1 MKNSLPYLLF
11 IFCLWNCQ
19 QENTNTYNSAKDNLI
34 QYVDPFIG
42 TGEHGH
48 TYPGATT
55 PFGMVQLS
63 PDTRLLDWDASS
75 GYHYSDSTIYGFS
88 HNHLSGTGVG
98 DMGDF
103 LILPFTGEAKD
114 SLLAYFD
121 KPEES
126 AKVGYYQVKLKNFGV
141 NAELTATPRTG
152 MHRYTYFTDASPRIL
167 LDLAHV
173 LQPNWGHQCLSSE
186 LTIIDNQ
193 TIQGKRITSGWA
205 YDHPTYFYL
214 KSSKP
219 FKTIKAMDG
228 NKPLVATEKTLQGKD
243 VRVWLE
249 FEGEDIS
256 TVLIKIGISSV
267 SEEGAKLN
275 LEQENPNW
283 DFEAIQARAERA
295 WEKELRKI
303 EIETPY
309 LEIKQNFYTALY
321 HCMLAP
327 VLAQDVDGRY
337 RGMDKKIYQ
346 APEGYTNYSV
356 YSLWDTFRAFH
367 PLMTI
372 IDRQRSQAW
381 VNNLLQKY
389 KEGGVIPKWELASN
403 YTATMVGYPSVSVII
418 DAISKG
424 IEVDVDL
431 ALEAA
436 IVSSNYNPELSK
448 KIVEPRAT
456 MLLPKHLYFIENKGF
471 IPADSIS
478 ESVSYGLECAYYDW
492 CIAQIAEYANNP
504 EAAARYKARAKQY
517 QAYFDTEIGF
527 MRGKLANGKW
537 KTPFDPYRS
546 ELAIGDFV
554 EGNSWQWMWFVP
566 HDLEEYIRLMGGASA
581 FEQKLDEL
589 FSTSSTLTGENVPHD
604 ISGLI
609 GQYAHGNEPS
619 HHVAYLYNYVGQ
631 PQKAQHILDQ
641 ILRTLYAPTPEGI
654 SGNEDCGAMSAWYV
668 MSALGFYQVCP
679 GKPEYTIGRPL
690 VDAAT
695 IHLENGKTIYFK
707 VNNNQLDHKLVEK
720 VSVNGKVLTTP
731 FFQHE
736 DIAKGGKVE
745 FWME

>member
-1 MKNSLPYLLF
+1 MKNSYFYLLLAF
-11 IFCLWNCQ
+11 YLLSCQ
-19 QENTNTYNSAKDNLI
+19 RENTISHHTTKDNLI
-34 QYVDPFIG
+34 QYVNPFVG

-63 PDTRLLDWDASS
+63 PDTRLLGWDASS

-114 SLLAYFD
+114 SLMAYFD
-121 KPEES
+121 KSEES
-126 AKVGYYQVKLKNFGV
+126 AKVGYYQVRLKNSNI

-152 MHRYTYFTDASPRIL
+152 MHRYIYPPNTPARML

-173 LQPNWGHQCLSSE
+173 LQPNWGHQCLSGE
-186 LTIIDNQ
+186 LTILDNQ

-205 YDHPTYFYL
+205 YDHPVYFYL
-214 KSSKP
+214 QCSKP
-219 FKTIKAMDG
+219 FKVIKAMDG
-228 NKPLVATEKTLQGKD
+228 NKPLTETPTKLQGKE

-249 FEGEDIS
+249 FEGEDVS
-256 TVLIKIGISSV
+256 TVLLKMGISSV
-267 SEEGAKLN
+267 NEEGAKLN
-275 LEQENPNW
+275 LEQENSDW
-283 DFEAIQARAERA
+283 DFEAIQAKAEQS

-303 EIETPY
+303 EIETPH
-309 LEIKQNFYTALY
+309 LEVKQNFYTALY

-327 VLAQDVDGRY
+327 VLAQDVDGKY
-337 RGMDKKIYQ
+337 RGMDKKIHQ
-346 APEGYTNYSV
+346 APEGYTNYTI

-372 IDRQRSQAW
+372 IDRNRSQAW

-389 KEGGVIPKWELASN
+389 EEGGVIPKWELASN

-418 DAISKG
+418 DAIAKG

-436 IVSSNYNPELSK
+436 IISSNYNPKLSST
-448 KIVEPRAT
+448 IVEPRAT
-456 MLLPKHLYFIENKGF
+456 MLLPKHLYFIEKQGF

-492 CIAQIAEYANNP
+492 CIAQIAEYADKP
-504 EAAARYKARAKQY
+504 AAAARYKERAKQY
-517 QAYFDTEIGF
+517 QAYFDAEIGF
-527 MRGKLANGKW
+527 MRGKLANGEW
-537 KTPFDPYRS
+537 KIPFDPYRS
-546 ELAIGDFV
+546 ELAISEFV

-566 HDLEEYIRLMGGASA
+566 HDVEAYVELMGGSAA
-581 FEQKLDEL
+581 FEKKLDEL
-589 FSTSSTLTGENVPHD
+589 FAASSELTGDEIPHD

-631 PQKAQHILDQ
+631 PQKAQQYLDQ
-641 ILRTLYAPTPEGI
+641 ILQTLYAPTPEGI

-695 IHLENGKTIYFK
+695 IHLENGKTIQLK
-707 VNNNQLDHKLVEK
+707 VHNNQLHRKRIE
-720 VSVNGKVLTTP
+720 SVQINGKILDTP
-731 FFQHE
+731 FFRHE

-745 FWME
+745 FWMR